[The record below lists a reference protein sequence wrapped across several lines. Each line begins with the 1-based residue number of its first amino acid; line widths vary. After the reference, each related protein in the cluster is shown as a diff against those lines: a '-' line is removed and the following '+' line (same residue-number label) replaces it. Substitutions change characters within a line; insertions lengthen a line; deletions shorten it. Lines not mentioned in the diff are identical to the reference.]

1 MGGGPRAG
9 PVPQPVSVVS
19 RDWVREGSPR
29 RQGESVRR
37 PLRGLEGAD
46 VVAGGRGADP
56 APGECEVVRVEKE
69 TVADSEGAR
78 RGTGPTLFPSSVLFP
93 RVPVMTPDY
102 RSLGLGSP
110 PAESAFQFPRLS
122 WWSASGVGFWHR
134 QGSCL
139 SSSSPPT
146 IGKTRVGSGDPEAQ

>member
-110 PAESAFQFPRLS
+110 RPSRRSNVRGSLGGQRRGWAFGTDREVVSVAPPHRRSARL
-122 WWSASGVGFWHR
+122 
-134 QGSCL
+134 
-139 SSSSPPT
+139 
-146 IGKTRVGSGDPEAQ
+146 E